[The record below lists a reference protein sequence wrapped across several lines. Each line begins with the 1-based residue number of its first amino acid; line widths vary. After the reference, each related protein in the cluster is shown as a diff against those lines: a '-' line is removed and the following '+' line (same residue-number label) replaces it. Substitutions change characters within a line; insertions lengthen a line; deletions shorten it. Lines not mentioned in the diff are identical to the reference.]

1 MWSEAKP
8 CPELIW
14 FATNK
19 CPLNCLYCCVGD
31 DKNDDNDKNN
41 KESFELS
48 TLEAKELIRQAADFT
63 QYLVIIGGEPLLRED
78 LEDLL
83 AYAQSL
89 NLPCSII
96 TKGTLITEEWAHAA
110 AKLNL
115 GVNIALDALSPEVCD
130 KLAQSHH
137 TGKKSLRSIEICH
150 RAGILQG
157 ITATLTKLNAQET
170 LDLLNFASRLKVEG
184 CWMALRPIG
193 QAQNKYAQL
202 ALRGRE
208 YEEYLQSFCLRAKEI
223 NLQTGLNFY
232 VYDPV
237 YMRVLCQNTD
247 YGNIKSVKNFPLEK
261 KLCGLGRYLNVDA
274 FGNVLACLFT
284 NLTVGNIKEKTLQE
298 IWAEVISSPFFSY
311 LHDPANLKGGCG
323 KCLYNRICGGCR
335 TRAYSLTG
343 DWLAPD
349 PACYLSGTR

>member
-31 DKNDDNDKNN
+31 DKNDDHDKNN

-63 QYLVIIGGEPLLRED
+63 QYLVIIGGEPLL
-78 LEDLL
+78 
-83 AYAQSL
+83 
-89 NLPCSII
+89 
-96 TKGTLITEEWAHAA
+96 
-110 AKLNL
+110 
-115 GVNIALDALSPEVCD
+115 
-130 KLAQSHH
+130 
-137 TGKKSLRSIEICH
+137 
-150 RAGILQG
+150 
-157 ITATLTKLNAQET
+157 
-170 LDLLNFASRLKVEG
+170 
-184 CWMALRPIG
+184 
-193 QAQNKYAQL
+193 
-202 ALRGRE
+202 
-208 YEEYLQSFCLRAKEI
+208 KEI
-223 NLQTGLNFY
+223 NHHTGLNFY

-237 YMRVLCQNTD
+237 YMRVFCQNAN
-247 YGNIKSVKNFPLEK
+247 YGNIEAVKNFPLEK

-311 LHDPANLKGGCG
+311 LHNPANLKGECG

-335 TRAYSLTG
+335 TRAYYLTG

-349 PACYLSGTR
+349 PACYLSGT